1 MKLFHK
7 IYSVLA
13 ALTIVFAMAA
23 CSPDDYTLGD
33 TGLTKADL
41 NEGKGFTITHD
52 ESNPNIVTLK
62 SLLPN
67 SYQVLWDE
75 PQGRVQGSE
84 VTLKIPFAGTYA
96 CRMGVETRG
105 GIVYGDS
112 TTFTV
117 DNFCADFVND
127 PLWKYI
133 TGGVGSKKRWYLDID
148 AKQTCRYFVGPLYF
162 YSTVYTWDNVANG
175 EEPTG
180 KGDDGKDPWSFI
192 AGWSDNHS
200 WMFPSTPDGADFG
213 YMDFDLNNGAN
224 VEVYDAHNNKVS
236 KGTFML
242 DTDNHTMKMTDA
254 ALLHDPDHDALATN
268 WSSMKVLSL
277 TEDHMQLGVIRDN
290 SSEGPC
296 LLVYNFISEDYRNNW
311 TPTVSTGE
319 VTPTLQDDWRDFVEP
334 KTQNVVTYKLAED
347 DGAFDWCNLDGTQKN
362 NTSSVTVA
370 GVGDLTLTMNH
381 SKKTYTVTTPEGKT
395 VSGTYTLSDKGVYKF
410 SNGLPVVQLST
421 NGLAIFKA
429 NSDNTLRIMSIA
441 TDGESNGLSDL
452 WLGSA
457 ERDDQNNTVQYMGY
471 HFKPYVAGNTVK
483 KYSAQLFTCDN
494 TSWNWQNSNALYITE
509 EGTYTLTANGV
520 QTADGKIIYLQID
533 KILKDHPRAD
543 IIIKDI
549 KVDGTSIA
557 FNDNT
562 IARCLDDSEGGL
574 YNGRRSL
581 FNAYRNDNV
590 LTSSAL
596 SFSKSL
602 SVTFQVKFDAGEVK
616 LK

>member
-13 ALTIVFAMAA
+13 ALTICFGMAA
-23 CSPDDYTLGD
+23 CSPDDYSLGD

-62 SLLPN
+62 SLLPS

-96 CRMGVETRG
+96 CRMGVESRG

-133 TGGVGSKKRWYLDID
+133 TGGVGSKKRWYIDLDSK
-148 AKQTCRYFVGPLYF
+148 AVCRYFVGPLYF
-162 YSTVYTWDNVANG
+162 YGTDDCWESVTNG
-175 EEPTG
+175 ETIS
-180 KGDDGKDPWSFI
+180 GDSWSWTADF
-192 AGWSDNHS
+192 AGNGS
-200 WMFPSTPDGADFG
+200 WMFPSTGAYDWG
-213 YMDFDLNNGAN
+213 YMDFELNNGAN

-242 DTDNHTMKMTDA
+242 DTDNHTIKMTDA
-254 ALLHDPDHDALATN
+254 ALLHDPDHDALVTN

-277 TEDHMQLGVIRDN
+277 TEDHLQLGVLRDN
-290 SSEGPC
+290 STEGPC

-362 NTSSVTVA
+362 DASSTTKA

-381 SKKTYTVTTPEGKT
+381 SKKTYSVTTPEGKT

-410 SNGLPVVQLST
+410 SNGLPTVQLST

-441 TDGESNGLSDL
+441 TDGESNSLSDL

-457 ERDDQNNTVQYMGY
+457 ERDDQGNTVQYMGY
-471 HFKPYVAGNTVK
+471 HFQPYVAGNTVK
-483 KYSAQLFTCDN
+483 KYPAVLYCGEN
-494 TSWNWQNSNALYITE
+494 TNYTFQNSDPIYITE
-509 EGTYTLTANGV
+509 EGTYTATANGSL
-520 QTADGKIIYLQID
+520 TADGKIIYLQVD
-533 KILKDHPRAD
+533 KILKDHPNAD
-543 IIIKDI
+543 IIINDV
-549 KVDGTSIA
+549 KVDGKSIKFSDA
-557 FNDNT
+557 DITRTVDDN
-562 IARCLDDSEGGL
+562 ANGGK
-574 YNGRRSL
+574 YNGRRYFYNPWASD
-581 FNAYRNDNV
+581 NAFA
-590 LTSSAL
+590 SSAL

>member
-13 ALTIVFAMAA
+13 ALTICFGMAA
-23 CSPDDYTLGD
+23 CSPDDYSLGD

-62 SLLPN
+62 SLLPS

-96 CRMGVETRG
+96 CRMGVESRG

-117 DNFCADFVND
+117 DNFCANFVND

-133 TGGVGSKKRWYLDID
+133 TGGVGSKKRWYIDLDSK
-148 AKQTCRYFVGPLYF
+148 AVCRYFVGPLYF
-162 YSTVYTWDNVANG
+162 YGTDDCWESVTNG
-175 EEPTG
+175 ETIS
-180 KGDDGKDPWSFI
+180 GDSWSWTADF
-192 AGWSDNHS
+192 AGNGS
-200 WMFPSTPDGADFG
+200 WMFPSTGAYDWG

-242 DTDNHTMKMTDA
+242 DTDNHTIKMTDA
-254 ALLHDPDHDALATN
+254 ALLHDPDHDALVTN

-277 TEDHMQLGVIRDN
+277 TEDHLQLGVLRDN
-290 SSEGPC
+290 STEGPC

-362 NTSSVTVA
+362 DASSTTKA

-381 SKKTYTVTTPEGKT
+381 SKKTYSVTTPEGKT

-410 SNGLPVVQLST
+410 SNGLPTVQLST

-441 TDGESNGLSDL
+441 TDGESNSLSDL

-457 ERDDQNNTVQYMGY
+457 ERDDQGNTVQYMGY
-471 HFKPYVAGNTVK
+471 HFQPYVAGNTVK
-483 KYSAQLFTCDN
+483 KYPAVLYCGEN
-494 TSWNWQNSNALYITE
+494 TNYTFQNSDPIYITE
-509 EGTYTLTANGV
+509 EGTYTATANGSL
-520 QTADGKIIYLQID
+520 TADGKIIYLQVD
-533 KILKDHPRAD
+533 KILKDHPNAD
-543 IIIKDI
+543 IIIKDV
-549 KVDGTSIA
+549 KVDGKSIKFSDA
-557 FNDNT
+557 AITRTVDDN
-562 IARCLDDSEGGL
+562 ANGGK
-574 YNGRRSL
+574 YNGRRYFYNPWASD
-581 FNAYRNDNV
+581 NAFA
-590 LTSSAL
+590 SSAL

>member
-13 ALTIVFAMAA
+13 ALTICFGMAA
-23 CSPDDYTLGD
+23 CSPDDYSLGD

-52 ESNPNIVTLK
+52 ESNPNIVNLK
-62 SLLPN
+62 SLLPS

-96 CRMGVETRG
+96 CRMGVESRG

-133 TGGVGSKKRWYLDID
+133 TGGVGSKKRWYIDLDSK
-148 AKQTCRYFVGPLYF
+148 AVCRYFVGPLYF
-162 YSTVYTWDNVANG
+162 YGTDDCWESVTNG
-175 EEPTG
+175 ETIS
-180 KGDDGKDPWSFI
+180 GDSWSWTADF
-192 AGWSDNHS
+192 AGNGS
-200 WMFPSTPDGADFG
+200 WMFPSTGAYDWG

-242 DTDNHTMKMTDA
+242 DTDNHTIKMTDA
-254 ALLHDPDHDALATN
+254 ALLHDPDHDALVTN

-277 TEDHMQLGVIRDN
+277 TEDHLQLGVLRDN
-290 SSEGPC
+290 STEGPC

-362 NTSSVTVA
+362 DASSTTKA

-381 SKKTYTVTTPEGKT
+381 SKKTYSVTTPEGKT

-410 SNGLPVVQLST
+410 SNGLPTVQLST

-441 TDGESNGLSDL
+441 TDGESNSLSDL

-457 ERDDQNNTVQYMGY
+457 ERDDQGNTVQYMGY
-471 HFKPYVAGNTVK
+471 HFQPYVAGNTVK
-483 KYSAQLFTCDN
+483 KYPAVLYCGEN
-494 TSWNWQNSNALYITE
+494 TNYTFQNSDPIYITE
-509 EGTYTLTANGV
+509 EGTYTATANGSL
-520 QTADGKIIYLQID
+520 TADGKIIYLQVD
-533 KILKDHPRAD
+533 KILKDHPNAD
-543 IIIKDI
+543 IIIKDV
-549 KVDGTSIA
+549 KVDGKSIKFSDA
-557 FNDNT
+557 AITRTVDDN
-562 IARCLDDSEGGL
+562 ANGGK
-574 YNGRRSL
+574 YNGRRYFYNPWASD
-581 FNAYRNDNV
+581 NAFA
-590 LTSSAL
+590 SSAL

>member
-13 ALTIVFAMAA
+13 ALTIVFGMAA
-23 CSPDDYTLGD
+23 CSPDDCTLGD

-62 SLLPN
+62 SLLPSN
-67 SYQVLWDE
+67 YQVLWDE

-96 CRMGVETRG
+96 CRMGVESRG

-133 TGGVGSKKRWYLDID
+133 TGGVGSKKRWYIDLDSK
-148 AKQTCRYFVGPLYF
+148 AVCRYFVGPLYF
-162 YSTVYTWDNVANG
+162 YGTDDSWESVTNG
-175 EEPTG
+175 ETVS
-180 KGDDGKDPWSFI
+180 GDSWSWCADF
-192 AGWSDNHS
+192 AGNGS
-200 WMFPSTPDGADFG
+200 WMFPSTGAYDWG

-254 ALLHDPDHDALATN
+254 ALLHDPDHDALVTN
-268 WSSMKVLSL
+268 WGSMKVLSL
-277 TEDHMQLGVIRDN
+277 TEDHMQLGVVRDN
-290 SSEGPC
+290 STEGPC

-347 DGAFDWCNLDGTQKN
+347 DGAFDWCNLDGSQKN
-362 NTSSVTVA
+362 DASSTAIV

-381 SKKTYTVTTPEGKT
+381 SKKTYSVTTPEGKT
-395 VSGTYTLSDKGVYKF
+395 VSGTYTLSDKGVYTF
-410 SNGLPVVQLST
+410 SNGLPTVQLST

-429 NSDNTLRIMSIA
+429 NADKTLRIMSIA
-441 TDGESNGLSDL
+441 TDGESNSLSDL

-471 HFKPYVAGNTVK
+471 HFQPYVAGNSVK
-483 KYSAQLFTCDN
+483 KYSAVLYCGEN
-494 TSWNWQNSNALYITE
+494 TNYTFQNSEPIYITE
-509 EGTYTLTANGV
+509 EGTYTVTANGSL
-520 QTADGKIIYLQID
+520 TADGKIIYLQVD
-533 KILKDHPRAD
+533 KLLKDHPNAD
-543 IIIKDI
+543 IIIKDV
-549 KVDGTSIA
+549 KVDGKSITFDDA
-557 FNDNT
+557 AITRTVDDN
-562 IARCLDDSEGGL
+562 ANGGK
-574 YNGRRSL
+574 YNGRRYFYNPWAS
-581 FNAYRNDNV
+581 DNSFA
-590 LTSSAL
+590 TSAL

>member
-13 ALTIVFAMAA
+13 ALTICFGMAA
-23 CSPDDYTLGD
+23 CSPDDYSLGD

-62 SLLPN
+62 SLLPS

-96 CRMGVETRG
+96 CRMGVESRS

-133 TGGVGSKKRWYLDID
+133 TGGVGSKKRWYIDLDSK
-148 AKQTCRYFVGPLYF
+148 AVCRYFVGPLYF
-162 YSTVYTWDNVANG
+162 YGTDDCWESVTNG
-175 EEPTG
+175 ETIS
-180 KGDDGKDPWSFI
+180 GDSWSWTADF
-192 AGWSDNHS
+192 AGNGS
-200 WMFPSTPDGADFG
+200 WMFPSTGAYDWG

-242 DTDNHTMKMTDA
+242 DTDNHTIKMTDA
-254 ALLHDPDHDALATN
+254 ALLHDPDHDALVTN

-277 TEDHMQLGVIRDN
+277 TEDHLQLGVLRDN
-290 SSEGPC
+290 STEGPC

-362 NTSSVTVA
+362 DASSTTKA

-381 SKKTYTVTTPEGKT
+381 SKKTYSVTTPEGKT

-410 SNGLPVVQLST
+410 SNGLPTVQLST

-441 TDGESNGLSDL
+441 TDGESNSLSDL

-457 ERDDQNNTVQYMGY
+457 ERDDQGNTVQYMGY
-471 HFKPYVAGNTVK
+471 HFQPYVAGNTVK
-483 KYSAQLFTCDN
+483 KYPAVLYCGEN
-494 TSWNWQNSNALYITE
+494 TNYTFQNSDPIYITE
-509 EGTYTLTANGV
+509 EGTYTATANGSL
-520 QTADGKIIYLQID
+520 TADGKIIYLQVD
-533 KILKDHPRAD
+533 KILKDHPNAD
-543 IIIKDI
+543 IIINDV
-549 KVDGTSIA
+549 KVDGKSIKFSDA
-557 FNDNT
+557 DITRTVDDN
-562 IARCLDDSEGGL
+562 ANGGK
-574 YNGRRSL
+574 YNGRRYFYNPWASD
-581 FNAYRNDNV
+581 NAFA
-590 LTSSAL
+590 SSAL

>member
-13 ALTIVFAMAA
+13 ALTICFGMAA
-23 CSPDDYTLGD
+23 CSPDDYSLGD

-62 SLLPN
+62 SLLPS

-96 CRMGVETRG
+96 CRMGVESRG

-133 TGGVGSKKRWYLDID
+133 TGGVGSKKRWYIDLDSK
-148 AKQTCRYFVGPLYF
+148 AVCRYFVGPLYF
-162 YSTVYTWDNVANG
+162 YGTDDCWESVTNG
-175 EEPTG
+175 ETIS
-180 KGDDGKDPWSFI
+180 GDSWSWTADF
-192 AGWSDNHS
+192 AGNGS
-200 WMFPSTPDGADFG
+200 WMFPSTGAYDWG

-242 DTDNHTMKMTDA
+242 DTDNHTIKMTDA
-254 ALLHDPDHDALATN
+254 ALLHDPDHDALVTN

-277 TEDHMQLGVIRDN
+277 TEDHLQLGVLRDN
-290 SSEGPC
+290 STEGPC

-362 NTSSVTVA
+362 DASSTTKA

-381 SKKTYTVTTPEGKT
+381 SKKTYSVTTPEGKT

-410 SNGLPVVQLST
+410 SNGLPTVQLST

-441 TDGESNGLSDL
+441 TDGESNSLSDL

-457 ERDDQNNTVQYMGY
+457 ERDDQGNTVQYMGY
-471 HFKPYVAGNTVK
+471 HFQPYVAGNTVK
-483 KYSAQLFTCDN
+483 KYPAVLYCGEN
-494 TSWNWQNSNALYITE
+494 TNYTFQNSDPIYITE
-509 EGTYTLTANGV
+509 EGTYTATANGSL
-520 QTADGKIIYLQID
+520 TADGKIIYLQVD
-533 KILKDHPRAD
+533 KILKDHPNAD
-543 IIIKDI
+543 IIIKDV
-549 KVDGTSIA
+549 KVDGKSIKFSDA
-557 FNDNT
+557 AITRTVDDN
-562 IARCLDDSEGGL
+562 ANGGK
-574 YNGRRSL
+574 YNGRRYFYNPWASD
-581 FNAYRNDNV
+581 NAFA
-590 LTSSAL
+590 SSAL

>member
-1 MKLFHK
+1 MKLYHK

-13 ALTIVFAMAA
+13 ALTLFFGMAA
-23 CSPDDYTLGD
+23 CSPDEYTLGD

-148 AKQTCRYFVGPLYF
+148 SKQTCRYFVGPLYF
-162 YSTVYTWDNVANG
+162 YGTADNWESVTNG
-175 EEPTG
+175 ETIS
-180 KGDDGKDPWSFI
+180 GDSWNWCADWPG
-192 AGWSDNHS
+192 NHS

-213 YMDFDLNNGAN
+213 YMEFDLDNGAN
-224 VEVYDAHNNKVS
+224 VTVHDAINGTTT

-242 DTDNHTMKMTDA
+242 DTDNHTLKMTDA
-254 ALLHDPDHDALATN
+254 KLLHDGDHDALVTDWA
-268 WSSMKVLSL
+268 SMKVLSL
-277 TEDHMQLGVIRDN
+277 TEDHMQLAVLRDN
-290 SSEGPC
+290 SSEGKA

-319 VTPTLQDDWRDFVEP
+319 VTPTLQEDWRDFVEP

-362 NTSSVTVA
+362 NTSSATIA

-381 SKKTYTVTTPEGKT
+381 SKKTYSVTTPEGKT

-410 SNGLPVVQLST
+410 SNGLPIVQLST

-429 NSDNTLRIMSIA
+429 NADNTLRIMSISL
-441 TDGESNGLSDL
+441 DGESNSLSDL

-471 HFKPYVAGNTVK
+471 HFQPYVAGNTVK
-483 KYSAQLFTCDN
+483 KYPAVLYCGEN
-494 TSWNWQNSNALYITE
+494 TNYTFQNSDPIYITE
-509 EGTYTLTANGV
+509 EGTYTATANGSL
-520 QTADGKIIYLQID
+520 TADGKIIYLQVD
-533 KILKDHPRAD
+533 KILKDHPNAD
-543 IIIKDI
+543 IIIKDV
-549 KVDGTSIA
+549 KVDGKSIKFSDA
-557 FNDNT
+557 AITRTVDDN
-562 IARCLDDSEGGL
+562 ANGGK
-574 YNGRRSL
+574 YNGRRYFYNPWGSSNP
-581 FNAYRNDNV
+581 F
-590 LTSSAL
+590 TSSAL

>member
-13 ALTIVFAMAA
+13 ALTICFGMAA
-23 CSPDDYTLGD
+23 CSPDDYSLGD

-62 SLLPN
+62 SLLPS

-96 CRMGVETRG
+96 CRMGVESRG

-133 TGGVGSKKRWYLDID
+133 TGGVGSKKRWYIDLDSK
-148 AKQTCRYFVGPLYF
+148 AVCRYFVGPLYF
-162 YSTVYTWDNVANG
+162 YGTDDCWESVTNG
-175 EEPTG
+175 ETIS
-180 KGDDGKDPWSFI
+180 GDSWSWTADF
-192 AGWSDNHS
+192 AGNGS
-200 WMFPSTPDGADFG
+200 WMFPSTGAYDWG

-242 DTDNHTMKMTDA
+242 DTDNHTIKMTDA
-254 ALLHDPDHDALATN
+254 ALLHDPDHDALVTN

-277 TEDHMQLGVIRDN
+277 TEDHLQLGVLRDN
-290 SSEGPC
+290 STEGPC

-362 NTSSVTVA
+362 DASSTTKA

-381 SKKTYTVTTPEGKT
+381 SKKTYSVTTPEGKT

-410 SNGLPVVQLST
+410 SNGLPTVQLST

-441 TDGESNGLSDL
+441 TDGESNSLSDL

-457 ERDDQNNTVQYMGY
+457 ERDDQGNTVQYMGY
-471 HFKPYVAGNTVK
+471 HFQPYVAGNTVK
-483 KYSAQLFTCDN
+483 KYPAVLYCGEN
-494 TSWNWQNSNALYITE
+494 TNYTFQNSDPIYITE
-509 EGTYTLTANGV
+509 EGTYTATANGSL
-520 QTADGKIIYLQID
+520 TADGKIIYLQVD
-533 KILKDHPRAD
+533 KILKDHPNAD
-543 IIIKDI
+543 IIINDV
-549 KVDGTSIA
+549 KVDGKSIKFSDA
-557 FNDNT
+557 AITRTVDDN
-562 IARCLDDSEGGL
+562 ANGGK
-574 YNGRRSL
+574 YNGRRYFYNPWASD
-581 FNAYRNDNV
+581 NAFA
-590 LTSSAL
+590 SSAL